1 MSKLSWRE
9 KTRAEVNEIG
19 SKVLQYRKW
28 TRQTFILW
36 GKNSSRQI
44 STKNDQLKN
53 ARKIGKNHEQ
63 GFQGKGNSV
72 ANTHVLKKVFTF
84 IFI

>member
-1 MSKLSWRE
+1 MNKANIHSLGE
-9 KTRAEVNEIG
+9 
-19 SKVLQYRKW
+19 
-28 TRQTFILW
+28 
-36 GKNSSRQI
+36 KNSSRQI

-72 ANTHVLKKVFTF
+72 ANTHVLKKVFNF